1 MQAAMQVDDNREG
14 LRTQA
19 ETLSTAARE
28 ATSSLQMIG
37 NAFAQESDG
46 LTGATD
52 QVAVRLE
59 RLTEA
64 FRTQAVA
71 VSQSGELANRQI
83 RTVTDD
89 LGKQSAVIT
98 EAANNAR
105 TIFDGIVDK
114 VSSGS
119 TTLVEALDDAVV
131 KANAVGETFDQQ
143 AVRLTQASVEASE
156 QASKLA
162 DQELVSR
169 RDLFLKTARFIIEDL
184 NSTSIDL
191 TRILRNDVPESNWKR
206 YMKGDRGIFARSLL
220 KGRQAALAAKVM
232 EKLKTDEDMRYYVMR
247 YVDQFDKLLNDARES
262 DPEKLLHTTFMTAD
276 VGKLYILLTRALG
289 RHE

>member
-1 MQAAMQVDDNREG
+1 
-14 LRTQA
+14 
-19 ETLSTAARE
+19 
-28 ATSSLQMIG
+28 
-37 NAFAQESDG
+37 
-46 LTGATD
+46 
-52 QVAVRLE
+52 VRLE
-59 RLTEA
+59 GLTEA

-71 VSQSGELANRQI
+71 VSQSGELANQQI
-83 RTVTDD
+83 QIATDD

-162 DQELVSR
+162 NKELVLR
-169 RDLFLKTARFIIEDL
+169 RGLFLKTARFIIEDL

-191 TRILRNDVPESNWKR
+191 TRILHNDVPESNWKR
-206 YMKGDRGIFARSLL
+206 YMKGDRGVFARSLL

-232 EKLKTDEDMRYYVMR
+232 EKLKTDEDMRYYVLR
-247 YVDQFDKLLNDARES
+247 YVEQFDKLLNDARES
-262 DPEKLLHTTFMTAD
+262 DPENLLHSTFMTAD

-289 RHE
+289 RDE